1 MRETLIANHNSVV
14 KKDDFIYHLGDM
26 FWNSL
31 TDQECFDIL
40 ARLNGRHYYILGN
53 HEKAMNRNK
62 ALRESFGWVRD
73 VENLQFSG
81 YPNIFLCHYAMR
93 VWNGSHKGAYHLYGH
108 SHAALKEIDAGK
120 TLEESPLSFDVGV
133 DAQNFLPIS
142 LEQVHKKMQIKE
154 AVWKKNVYKCAC
166 GNKFI
171 KLDKD
176 TTTCSK
182 CGQKM
187 EKE

>member
-1 MRETLIANHNSVV
+1 MSNIWFTSDEHYGHDNIIKFCNRPFADTSHMRETLIDNHNSLV

-53 HEKAMNRNK
+53 HEKAMSRNK
-62 ALRESFGWVRD
+62 ALRESFVWVRD

-108 SHAALKEIDAGK
+108 SHGA
-120 TLEESPLSFDVGV
+120 LEELTEDDNKYGSQFSFDVGV
-133 DAQNFLPIS
+133 DAGWNYFPVS
-142 LEQVHKKMQIKE
+142 LEQVKEKMIRKGCQEGK
-154 AVWKKNVYKCAC
+154 
-166 GNKFI
+166 
-171 KLDKD
+171 
-176 TTTCSK
+176 
-182 CGQKM
+182 
-187 EKE
+187 